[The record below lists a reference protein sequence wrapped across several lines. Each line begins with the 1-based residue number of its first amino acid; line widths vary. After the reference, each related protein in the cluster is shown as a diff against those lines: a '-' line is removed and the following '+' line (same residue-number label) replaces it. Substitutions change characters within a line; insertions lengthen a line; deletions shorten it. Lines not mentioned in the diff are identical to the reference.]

1 MKMHWG
7 NYFDERELEFEQIAE
22 TAVMSRIRP
31 RLANFDRYRT
41 FSRKCHGGDNEI
53 SLCARN

>member
-22 TAVMSRIRP
+22 SAVTSRT
-31 RLANFDRYRT
+31 RLRSANFDRYQT
-41 FSRKCHGGDNEI
+41 FSRKCHGGGNEI